1 MHHIK
6 KIFLMAMAMT
16 LFSVLSFSL
25 SVPPVELESK
35 QVDSTINSSS
45 STNNPSSSL
54 PLEDNSEF
62 ENIALELVTN
72 INANSNLNSANNIS
86 NSDSITKTKN
96 NNIKKSNP
104 SKTNKKQNTV
114 KKTPQNLSENFQ
126 NYILDRVNA
135 LRNSVGVSNLT
146 MDTNLASAASVR
158 VSELPSSFSHTR
170 PDGSSRSTAFP
181 DYPKTAENIS
191 VIYNASSLS
200 DSEMVDALLQ
210 QLIDS
215 PAHYS
220 AMVSSEYTVFGTAI
234 YFDGTN
240 CYIQQSFGNPAEE
253 KTVITITQ
261 QPDNTTHTT
270 EEIVVI
276 PSPETQKPEA
286 PAPVVPETPT
296 PSLLDTVAP
305 EDIIINYV
313 TSGESNIMEVM
324 VTNSAKY
331 SSVARSSVI
340 NSYSAPEGYN
350 LMFSFV

>member
-35 QVDSTINSSS
+35 HVDSTINSSS
-45 STNNPSSSL
+45 STNNSSSSL

-62 ENIALELVTN
+62 ENIALELVAN
-72 INANSNLNSANNIS
+72 INANSNSNSVNNIS
-86 NSDSITKTKN
+86 NSDSTAKIKN
-96 NNIKKSNP
+96 NVKKSNG
-104 SKTNKKQNTV
+104 SKTNKKQNTAN
-114 KKTPQNLSENFQ
+114 KTPQNLSGNFQ
-126 NYILDRVNA
+126 NYVLDRVNT

-158 VSELPSSFSHTR
+158 VSELPVSFSHTR

-181 DYPKTAENIS
+181 NYPKTAENIS